1 MRPHNFNIRHLAA
14 VAAVIEHGSVSQ
26 AARLVNL
33 TQPAVTQ
40 GIAKLEAQLG
50 LPLFDRAP
58 GTIAPT
64 QAALTLLPR
73 IEVVLRLVGSSRV
86 TMAQIRAFVALAR
99 AGSYAAATLEAKVA
113 QPTLHRAV
121 SDLALAINARIVARN
136 GRSITLTRQGAALA
150 RRFQLAVAELRSL
163 LEDVADMLGK
173 EVGRVVVGAMP
184 LSRVRLLPQAIS
196 ACIAAFPQIEIAI
209 HEGSFTELAPS
220 LRDGSIDMM
229 LGALREPSVVRD
241 LHQRF
246 LFVDR
251 PTIVARA
258 GHPLAK
264 GWDSDALSAHRWIL
278 PSEGT
283 PLRDLWKQMFEAMEH
298 PCPRVPIEC
307 GSVLTIRQLLIGSDF
322 LTMLSPDQVAM
333 ELDAGILVDLG
344 PVPGDLSRTIGL
356 TTRMDWRPTRMQ
368 RNLIGMIESVARNMN
383 S

>member
-1 MRPHNFNIRHLAA
+1 MRPDNFNIRHLAA
-14 VAAVIEHGSVSQ
+14 VAAVIEHGSVSK

-40 GIAKLEAQLG
+40 GIAKLETQLG
-50 LPLFDRAP
+50 LPLFDRGP

-64 QAALTLLPR
+64 QAALALLPR

-99 AGSYAAATLEAKVA
+99 AGSYAAATLEANVA
-113 QPTLHRAV
+113 PPTLHRAV
-121 SDLALAINARIVARN
+121 SDLALAIDARIVSRH

-150 RRFQLAVAELRSL
+150 RRFQLALAELRSL

-196 ACIAAFPQIEIAI
+196 ACVAAFPQIEIAV
-209 HEGSFTELAPS
+209 HEGSFAELAPS

-229 LGALREPSVVRD
+229 LGALRDPSIARD
-241 LHQRF
+241 LHQRV

-251 PTIVARA
+251 LTIVARA
-258 GHPLAK
+258 GHALAK

-278 PSEGT
+278 PPEGT
-283 PLRDLWKQMFEAMEH
+283 PLRDLWKQMFEAMER
-298 PCPRVPIEC
+298 PCPSVPIEC

-322 LTMLSPDQVAM
+322 LTLLSRDQVAM

-344 PVPGDLSRTIGL
+344 PAPGDLSRTIGL

-368 RNLIGMIESVARNMN
+368 RSLIGMIESVAKGM
-383 S
+383 SS